1 MSNDTKPSQKTVISE
16 KEHLKENI
24 DPNLKST
31 VYMFSFAGLIPFVY
45 LALSAWVPQIYLFS
59 LDPVHHFRLYSVVIL
74 SFLAGMLW
82 VYGLIAHK
90 LHTAVEIRTRT
101 LLWSGILMS
110 LLGWGNLF
118 IDAKAALFV
127 GAMLFLVVWQIE
139 QKTELARSYPLWFA
153 NMRARL
159 SMTVAICHFIIWLTI
174 S

>member
-1 MSNDTKPSQKTVISE
+1 M
-16 KEHLKENI
+16 NI
-24 DPNLKST
+24 DQNQAQAKQLKNEQNIDSSLKST
-31 VYMFSFAGLIPFVY
+31 VYLFSFAGLIPFIY
-45 LALSAWVPQIYLFS
+45 FALSAWIPQLYLFE

-82 VYGLIAHK
+82 AFGLVANK
-90 LHTAVEIRTRT
+90 VQGAVAIRARS
-101 LLWSGILMS
+101 LLWSAILLS

-139 QKTELARSYPLWFA
+139 QKTELARHYPVWYA

-159 SMTVAICHFIIWLTI
+159 SMAVAMCHFIIWLTI